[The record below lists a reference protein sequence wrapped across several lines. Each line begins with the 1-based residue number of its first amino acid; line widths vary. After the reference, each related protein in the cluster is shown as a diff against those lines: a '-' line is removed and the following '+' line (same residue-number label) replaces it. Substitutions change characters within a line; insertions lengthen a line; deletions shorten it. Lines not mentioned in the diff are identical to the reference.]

1 MTASPVASMRRY
13 RVRVRRRAWLFVATL
28 IIGGIVAFTFA
39 SIFLNVDR
47 AFDAAALYFAI
58 ATAAYTILAE
68 AAEKKRPRLRVTP
81 RVVSGLGLGEL
92 GLEIE
97 LSNIGEAVA
106 TDIRVECSLRGQQ
119 QAPLEGGGN
128 LEVAPMAPGERETT
142 RVVRSV
148 ETQRLQSQE
157 SYTVKVRYKGAEGDE
172 MKPIEDSGTIGALI
186 EEFDRE
192 KLSRRQ

>member
-1 MTASPVASMRRY
+1 
-13 RVRVRRRAWLFVATL
+13 VRVRRRAWLFVATL
-28 IIGGIVAFTFA
+28 TIGGIVVFTFA

-47 AFDAAALYFAI
+47 AFDAAALYVAI
-58 ATAAYTILAE
+58 ATAAYTIVAE
-68 AAEKKRPRLRVTP
+68 AAEKKRPLLRVTP
-81 RVVSGLGLGEL
+81 RVVSGLGIGSL

-97 LSNIGEAVA
+97 LCNIGEAVA

-119 QAPLEGGGN
+119 QVPLERGGN
-128 LEVAPMAPGERETT
+128 FEVASMAAGERKTI
-142 RVVRSV
+142 RVVGSV

-157 SYTVKVRYKGAEGDE
+157 SYIVKVRYKDAEGDE

-192 KLSRRQ
+192 MLFRRR